1 MRHCLSKAKKR
12 HPTAK
17 SETRG
22 HGREETRVGIVV
34 KARGIAEHHDFP
46 GLKAFGRIEATRAV
60 IGKVETDVLAR
71 ERKDARGW
79 GAYQVRPSWRAQ
91 SGSCITLPKLV
102 WDHPTP
108 SPSSWRNQASLG
120 GQGEGDLSAPVA
132 R

>member
-46 GLKAFGRIEATRAV
+46 GLKAFGHIEATRAV

-79 GAYQVRPSWRAQ
+79 GAY
-91 SGSCITLPKLV
+91 G
-102 WDHPTP
+102 
-108 SPSSWRNQASLG
+108 
-120 GQGEGDLSAPVA
+120 SAPELASAVWIVHNA
-132 R
+132 AETGVGSPHP